1 MIIMNYMSHSR
12 NKASSLQKK
21 FLMLLLVFIL
31 TSCGNRGP
39 LVLPDDPENSDT
51 TNEQTETRQL

>member
-12 NKASSLQKK
+12 NKASSLQKN

>member
-12 NKASSLQKK
+12 NKASSLQKN

-39 LVLPDDPENSDT
+39 LVLPDDPENSDI

>member
-1 MIIMNYMSHSR
+1 MSHSR
-12 NKASSLQKK
+12 NKASSLQKN

>member
-12 NKASSLQKK
+12 NKASSLQKN

-39 LVLPDDPENSDT
+39 LVLPDDPENSDN